1 MTVAN
6 TLVAAADSI
15 SSDTAAAAAAVTPR
29 QRDAH
34 AYKCRYI
41 PRDIDHIRERQ
52 NVQGRRSAR
61 IARCDIVCVQ
71 YAAVGL
77 TKIARWGR
85 GRELCCR
92 RSDSGRCERGG
103 GRTLLCTCVCRARD
117 SPNPDQAPINHLQ
130 VLRLPLRKSKRLLHF
145 VGRIPVRLPVCL
157 TNVTQ
162 SFPPFC
168 IAPTEKRGGS
178 DTGKG
183 PASLAAFKH
192 TQHSRTYCSGQQVWG
207 YSHFMRRSDQAR
219 GRQKHLW
226 TDAPHL

>member
-29 QRDAH
+29 QRAAH

-61 IARCDIVCVQ
+61 IARCYIVCVQ
-71 YAAVGL
+71 YAAAGL

-85 GRELCCR
+85 GRERCCR
-92 RSDSGRCERGG
+92 RSDSGRCERG
-103 GRTLLCTCVCRARD
+103 TLLCTCVCRVRD

-130 VLRLPLRKSKRLLHF
+130 VLRLPLAKKQAFIAFSWANPRPSPRLF
-145 VGRIPVRLPVCL
+145 
-157 TNVTQ
+157 
-162 SFPPFC
+162 
-168 IAPTEKRGGS
+168 
-178 DTGKG
+178 D
-183 PASLAAFKH
+183 
-192 TQHSRTYCSGQQVWG
+192 
-207 YSHFMRRSDQAR
+207 
-219 GRQKHLW
+219 
-226 TDAPHL
+226 